1 MCEDN
6 TVVRRIMRRLNVIKV
21 IPLNITHGVVKGDD
35 KSPWDDHH
43 NKTVYHENSIKVEE
57 DEDLDIR
64 EENDD
69 YNENTRDKK
78 ISFIRQVTF
87 IDFCCI
93 IS

>member
-1 MCEDN
+1 
-6 TVVRRIMRRLNVIKV
+6 MRRLNVIKV
-21 IPLNITHGVVKGDD
+21 IPGNISLGAVKGDD

-43 NKTVYHENSIKVEE
+43 MKTVFHTNSLAVEG

-64 EENDD
+64 EENED
-69 YNENTRDKK
+69 YHENTRDKK